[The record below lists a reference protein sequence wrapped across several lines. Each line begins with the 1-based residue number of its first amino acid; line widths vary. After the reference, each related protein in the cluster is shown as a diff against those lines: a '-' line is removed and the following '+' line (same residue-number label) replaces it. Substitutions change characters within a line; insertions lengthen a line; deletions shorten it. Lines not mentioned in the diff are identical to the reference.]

1 MGLLNIFLK
10 PEHPVTMWLNH
21 RHLYLLGLAT
31 ILCGLGWSN
40 ILMSIGQFIIIGN
53 WIIEFDF
60 KRKLFKLK
68 TSPIIWIVLALFLIH
83 VAGLLWTSDFKYAL
97 KDITT
102 KLPLLAFPVIIGT
115 TKKLR
120 LVEWKLLLGIYVT
133 TLFVLTIVSL
143 GKYLSFWG
151 AEVHDKREL
160 SIYISHIRYGL
171 NLAFAAILL
180 LWYRPLPP
188 MALNILLAIWF
199 ALCLVLFQLFTGLII
214 LGIITFILSIV
225 KRRAIF
231 KNARFIRLY
240 FALSVVGVAF
250 LSYQVIL
257 VYQDFNSTISL
268 NYDQEDMMNSSETI
282 NGEIYS
288 HEGTDQRKENGVFTR
303 RYIARKEIKKEWEN
317 TSSLPF
323 KNEKGIDNPIVQR
336 LYRYMSS
343 KGLKKDSLGFSSLS
357 REEITAIEN
366 GVANY
371 YYFTHNSLQNRLHK
385 IFYEIREFRR
395 TGNASGYSIAMRLE
409 YWETGLAIFQKNM
422 PFGVGTGDIRIA
434 FKQEYELTHSKL
446 DLMYRNRAH
455 NQYITFLACF
465 GIIGTLIILFSI
477 YYPMF
482 RLQSNPLL
490 GMTFLLMMSLS
501 FLTEDTLETQ
511 AGITLYASF
520 YCLILFGLN
529 DLREK
534 TSR

>member
-1 MGLLNIFLK
+1 
-10 PEHPVTMWLNH
+10 
-21 RHLYLLGLAT
+21 
-31 ILCGLGWSN
+31 
-40 ILMSIGQFIIIGN
+40 MSIGQFIIIGN

-83 VAGLLWTSDFKYAL
+83 VAGLLWTSDFKYAF

-102 KLPLLAFPVIIGT
+102 KLPLLAFPIIIGT

-214 LGIITFILSIV
+214 LGVIVFILSIV
-225 KRRAIF
+225 KRKAIF
-231 KNARFIRLY
+231 KNSRFIRLY
-240 FALSVVGVAF
+240 LALCTMILVF
-250 LSYQVIL
+250 LSYQTLL
-257 VYQDFNSTISL
+257 VYQDFNSTLQL
-268 NYDQEDMMNSSETI
+268 NYDQEEMPPSKTI
-282 NGEIYS
+282 NGEVYS
-288 HEGTDQRKENGVFTR
+288 HEGTDQRKENGVYTR

-317 TSSLPF
+317 ASSLPF
-323 KNEKGIDNPIVQR
+323 KNEKGVDSPIVQT
-336 LYRYMSS
+336 LFRYMSS

-357 REEITAIEN
+357 RDEITAIEN

-409 YWETGLAIFQKNM
+409 YWKTGLAIFQKNM
-422 PFGVGTGDIRIA
+422 SFGVGTGDIKVA
-434 FKQEYELTHSKL
+434 FKQEYELAHSKL
-446 DLMYRNRAH
+446 DLIYRNRAH

-465 GIIGTLIILFSI
+465 GIIGFLILLFSI

-511 AGITLYASF
+511 AGITLYGSF

-529 DLREK
+529 DFREK
-534 TSR
+534 TSM

>member
-1 MGLLNIFLK
+1 
-10 PEHPVTMWLNH
+10 
-21 RHLYLLGLAT
+21 
-31 ILCGLGWSN
+31 
-40 ILMSIGQFIIIGN
+40 MSVGQFIIIGN

-60 KRKLFKLK
+60 KRKLLKLK

-83 VAGLLWTSDFKYAL
+83 VVGLLWTSDFKYAS

-102 KLPLLAFPVIIGT
+102 KLPLLAFPIIIGT

-133 TLFVLTIVSL
+133 TLFILTIASL

-171 NLAFAAILL
+171 NLAFASILL
-180 LWYRPLPP
+180 LWYRPLPSK
-188 MALNILLAIWF
+188 ALNILLAIWF

-214 LGIITFILSIV
+214 LGVIVFILSIV
-225 KRRAIF
+225 KRKAIF
-231 KNARFIRLY
+231 KNSRFIRLY
-240 FALSVVGVAF
+240 FALCTMILAF
-250 LSYQVIL
+250 LSYQTLL
-257 VYQDFNSTISL
+257 VYQDFNSTIQL
-268 NYDQEDMMNSSETI
+268 NYNQEDMSPSKTI
-282 NGEIYS
+282 NGEVYS
-288 HEGTDQRKENGVFTR
+288 HEGSDQRKENGVYTR
-303 RYIARKEIKKEWEN
+303 RYIARKEIKKEWKN
-317 TSSLPF
+317 ASSLPF
-323 KNEKGIDNPIVQR
+323 KNEEGIDNPIAQR

-343 KGLKKDSLGFSSLS
+343 KGLKKDSLEFSSLS
-357 REEITAIEN
+357 RDEITAIEN
-366 GVANY
+366 GVANH

-395 TGNASGYSIAMRLE
+395 TGNASGYSVAMRLE
-409 YWETGLAIFQKNM
+409 YWETGLAIFEKNM
-422 PFGVGTGDIRIA
+422 PFGVGTGDIKIA
-434 FKQEYELTHSKL
+434 FQKEYELTNSKL
-446 DLMYRNRAH
+446 DLVYRNRAH

-465 GIIGTLIILFSI
+465 GMIGFLIILFSI

-482 RLQSNPLL
+482 RLKSNPLL
-490 GMTFLLMMSLS
+490 GMTFLLLMSLS

-529 DLREK
+529 DFRDK
-534 TSR
+534 TSK